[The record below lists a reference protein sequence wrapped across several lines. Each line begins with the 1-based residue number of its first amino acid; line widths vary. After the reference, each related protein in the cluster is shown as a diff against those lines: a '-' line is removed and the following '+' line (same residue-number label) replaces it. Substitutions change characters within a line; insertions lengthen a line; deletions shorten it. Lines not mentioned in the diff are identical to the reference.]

1 MIQRILQ
8 ARHFFASLL
17 AAATGM
23 ALYFRTPFPDS
34 NLFLQVMALRGH
46 YAFLF
51 LQVLLHPVPLHNA
64 IHLRIR
70 SFFPASTFSPS
81 RQGARFG
88 QADCRSILNQGK
100 GQNSLSW

>member
-8 ARHFFASLL
+8 ARNFFASLL

-46 YAFLF
+46 HAFLF
-51 LQVLLHPVPLHNA
+51 FKYSYMLFLYTTPYILYSILL
-64 IHLRIR
+64 
-70 SFFPASTFSPS
+70 PAFTFSPS
-81 RQGARFG
+81 RRGAKSG

>member
-23 ALYFRTPFPDS
+23 ALYFRAPFPDS
-34 NLFLQVMALRGH
+34 NLFLQVMALRAH

-51 LQVLLHPVPLHNA
+51 FKYSYTLFLNTTPYNAYLIVLSGMYIFAPKAKSKIAEANCPC
-64 IHLRIR
+64 I
-70 SFFPASTFSPS
+70 
-81 RQGARFG
+81 
-88 QADCRSILNQGK
+88 
-100 GQNSLSW
+100 